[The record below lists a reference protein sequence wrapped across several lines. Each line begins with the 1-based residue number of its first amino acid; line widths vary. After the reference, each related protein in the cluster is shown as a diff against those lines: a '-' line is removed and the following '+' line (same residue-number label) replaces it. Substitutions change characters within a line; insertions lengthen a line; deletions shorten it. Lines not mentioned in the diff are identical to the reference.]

1 MLELKEEYFQLANK
15 EEFLSDREEELSKRT
30 LRGKPLISIGIL
42 VLILIFSIF
51 AEFLSTHNP
60 SYMDLKNVNMAPCKT
75 FLFGTDSMGRDIYS
89 MICYGG
95 RISLTIGFISTALST
110 TIGVIYGTLSGLA
123 KGFLDNIMMRTLEIF
138 LSMPSI
144 LIILFFQGILGKPN
158 IFSIAIVIGVSSWM
172 NIAKVVRIEVK
183 KLKNSEYVQAAKA
196 MGGSFFYIL
205 KVHLFPNFIAAIMFM
220 VVTNIAMAIAMEST
234 LSFLGIGLPIEIISW
249 GSMLSLAEQ
258 ALLSNYWWIIL
269 IPGIFLV
276 VTLVSIANIGN
287 YLRKKNNKKRKNL

>member
-1 MLELKEEYFQLANK
+1 MELKEEYFQLANK
-15 EEFLSDREEELSKRT
+15 EEFLKNTEEDFSKKT
-30 LRGKPLISIGIL
+30 LRGKPVISIGVL
-42 VLILIFSIF
+42 VLILIFCIF
-51 AEFLSTHNP
+51 AEILSTHNP
-60 SYMDLKNVNMAPCKT
+60 SYMDLKNVNMAPCKD

-89 MICYGG
+89 MIGHGG
-95 RISLTIGFISTALST
+95 RISLIIGFISTVLST
-110 TIGVIYGTLSGLA
+110 TIAVIYGTVSGLTN
-123 KGFLDNIMMRTLEIF
+123 GFVDNIMMRVLEIF
-138 LSMPSI
+138 LSIPSI
-144 LIILFFQGILGKPN
+144 LIILFLQGILGKPN
-158 IFSIAIVIGVSSWM
+158 IFSIAIVIAISSWM
-172 NIAKVVRIEVK
+172 NIAKVVRIEVR

-196 MGGSFFYIL
+196 MGANFFYIL

-234 LSFLGIGLPIEIISW
+234 LSFLGVGLPIEVISW